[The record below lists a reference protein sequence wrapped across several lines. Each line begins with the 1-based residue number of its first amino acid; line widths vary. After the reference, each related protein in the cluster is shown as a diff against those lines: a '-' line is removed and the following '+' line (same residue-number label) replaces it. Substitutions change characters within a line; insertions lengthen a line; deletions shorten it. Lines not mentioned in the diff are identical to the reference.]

1 MKIKD
6 NFIKILVVLVTLVC
20 AVLLIIF
27 AGPAVVRAAIYLFG
41 LFSPFIFGYLI
52 SRLINP
58 LADFL
63 QRRLKIPRGGSAAMV
78 VILTFAAMVA
88 IIGGVGYKFFDEMR
102 NLYRQWPEIS
112 QSLSS
117 AWDNFI
123 SKWNRLY
130 IELPDSVQNMLDN
143 MSDSLSQQ
151 VSRFMTNIE
160 VVDNAQ
166 NFAKALPRGIIWTI
180 VFVIDMFFMVSR
192 KEEIDRAIHKLL
204 GDRIIR
210 KASEIRNEFKVYLW
224 GYVRAQAILM
234 VIIFILISLVLT
246 ALGAPY
252 ALLVAIL
259 TAFLDA
265 LPFFGSGITLF
276 PLAVIYFIDGNIKLG
291 IGYIAVY
298 FGVVLVRRFIE
309 PKLVS
314 DKMGFNPILTLMSMY
329 IGYKWW
335 GIIGMLI
342 GPILL
347 MVIISLYKVGLFSG
361 IIHIFKRLWNFAVHE
376 VRIFIEYLNN
386 LTK

>member
-6 NFIKILVVLVTLVC
+6 NFKKILVVLVTLVC

-27 AGPAVVRAAIYLFG
+27 AGPAVVRAAIYVFG

-63 QRRLKIPRGGSAAMV
+63 QRKLKIPRGGSAAMV

-102 NLYRQWPEIS
+102 NLYKQWPEIS

-123 SKWNRLY
+123 SKWNELY
-130 IELPDSVQNMLDN
+130 IVLPDSVQNMLDN

-151 VSRFMTNIE
+151 VSRFMTNME

-192 KEEIDRAIHKLL
+192 KEEIDKVVHKLL

-210 KASEIRNEFKVYLW
+210 KASEIRNEFKVYLG
-224 GYVRAQAILM
+224 GYIRAQAILM
-234 VIIFILISLVLT
+234 VIIFVLISLVLA

-291 IGYIAVY
+291 VGYIAVY

-335 GIIGMLI
+335 GIIGMLT

-361 IIHIFKRLWNFAVHE
+361 VIRILKRLWNFTVHE